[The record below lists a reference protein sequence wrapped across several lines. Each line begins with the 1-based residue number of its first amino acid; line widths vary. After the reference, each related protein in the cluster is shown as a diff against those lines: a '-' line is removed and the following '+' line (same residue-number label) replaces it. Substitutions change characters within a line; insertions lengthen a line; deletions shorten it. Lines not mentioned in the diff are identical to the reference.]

1 MVISLHACDIA
12 TDYAIAL
19 ALRSK
24 ANSLVI
30 VPCCHKELKDQIKSS
45 PIDSLIKHG
54 IFKTRFNDLL
64 TDSLRS
70 LFIESYGYE
79 VTPIEYV
86 SPLDTPKN
94 LMIRAIKKLD
104 YNEKAASEY
113 NKMKELFDVYPT
125 MEKYIF

>member
-1 MVISLHACDIA
+1 M
-12 TDYAIAL
+12 
-19 ALRSK
+19 
-24 ANSLVI
+24 
-30 VPCCHKELKDQIKSS
+30 
-45 PIDSLIKHG
+45 
-54 IFKTRFNDLL
+54 L

-70 LFIESYGYE
+70 LFIESHGYE

-104 YNEKAASEY
+104 YNEKARLEY
-113 NKMKELFDVYPT
+113 TKMKELFDVYPT